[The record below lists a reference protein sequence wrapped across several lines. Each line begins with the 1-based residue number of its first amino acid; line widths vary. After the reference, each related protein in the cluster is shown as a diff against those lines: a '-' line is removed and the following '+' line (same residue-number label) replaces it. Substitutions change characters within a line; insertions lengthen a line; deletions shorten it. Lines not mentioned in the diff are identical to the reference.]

1 MSTAKD
7 SFYDVVVEPP
17 REIAA
22 PVAPSDDEVTRWARL
37 QAHQSLEMIVGKV
50 WRRARSRTLDR
61 GLSLTLPYFDDGA
74 MEMRQLEMEVIP
86 RGRVM
91 FVPAFVVMAARR
103 EMERVASA
111 SSMTEGT
118 RRHLIELLGILE
130 HEFGEATA
138 ETLRNSER
146 E

>member
-1 MSTAKD
+1 
-7 SFYDVVVEPP
+7 
-17 REIAA
+17 
-22 PVAPSDDEVTRWARL
+22 
-37 QAHQSLEMIVGKV
+37 
-50 WRRARSRTLDR
+50 
-61 GLSLTLPYFDDGA
+61 

-118 RRHLIELLGILE
+118 KRHLIELLGILE